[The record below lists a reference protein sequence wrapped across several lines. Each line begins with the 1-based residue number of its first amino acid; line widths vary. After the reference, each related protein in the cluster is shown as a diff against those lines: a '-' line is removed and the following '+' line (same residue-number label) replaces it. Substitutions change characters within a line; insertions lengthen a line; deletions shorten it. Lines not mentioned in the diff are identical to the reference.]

1 MRTDKTIFIKHR
13 INSIEDLENIPQEY
27 GVEVDIRIY
36 NNEIILNHEPFESGT
51 SFEKFLKHFK
61 HSFLIINMKCDGAEE
76 IIIKKLKEKSIKNFF
91 FLDCSIPRTVNLIRR
106 DYNNIAIRYSK
117 YEPIEFVMK
126 FKNQADW
133 VWVDCFDK
141 FELSEKDYTTMKEHF
156 KICLVSPELQE
167 HPIEMIDKFKKLS
180 KNMTFDAICTKYPEL
195 WKE

>member
-1 MRTDKTIFIKHR
+1 MKTDKTIFIKHR

>member
-1 MRTDKTIFIKHR
+1 MKIDKTIFIKHR
-13 INSIEDLENIPQEY
+13 INSIEDLENTPQQY

-51 SFEKFLKHFK
+51 SFDVFLKHFK

-76 IIIKKLKEKSIKNFF
+76 IIIKILKEQSIKNFF
-91 FLDCSIPRTVNLIRR
+91 FLDCSIPRTVNLIRG

-126 FKNQADW
+126 FKNQAEW

-141 FELSEKDYTTMKEHF
+141 FELSEKDYNTMKEHF

-167 HPIEMIDKFKKLS
+167 HSIEMIDEFKKLS
-180 KNMTFDAICTKYPEL
+180 ENMEFDAICTKSPDL
-195 WKE
+195 WKD